1 MRVSKLYSALLIA
14 FLAFGFVACNNT
26 VSSTDTSK
34 NDGLDFIP
42 GFEPGKTH
50 SSKADVASS
59 SSSQEGSSDSEVES
73 SASDESSSS
82 VDFSESKIP
91 VDASGIA
98 VITDEYLV
106 ADVSSDVVTKLDSLK
121 NLLDDNEEVSGFTE
135 NSKMRFTVD
144 DLDYSKQEYFCYTE
158 SDEWYGI
165 TKEKLLETKLP
176 FLWDGVAYDT
186 RAGFSLD
193 FASICHS
200 VYIKDK

>member
-1 MRVSKLYSALLIA
+1 MRVSKFYSALLIA
-14 FLAFGFVACNNT
+14 FLAVGFVACGDT
-26 VSSTDTSK
+26 VSSTDASK
-34 NDGLDFIP
+34 NDGLDAVP
-42 GFEPGKTH
+42 GYHSGKVY
-50 SSKADVASS
+50 SSNAKGASS
-59 SSSQEGSSDSEVES
+59 SSQAPSSSAGSSATEE
-73 SASDESSSS
+73 ESSSS
-82 VDFSESKIP
+82 IDFSESNIP
-91 VDASGIA
+91 VDESGIA
-98 VITDEYLV
+98 VITDEYLD
-106 ADVSSDVVTKLDSLK
+106 ADVSASVVSELDDLK
-121 NLLDDNEEVSGFTE
+121 AKLDDNEEVSGFTE

-176 FLWDGVAYDT
+176 FLWDGVAYDA